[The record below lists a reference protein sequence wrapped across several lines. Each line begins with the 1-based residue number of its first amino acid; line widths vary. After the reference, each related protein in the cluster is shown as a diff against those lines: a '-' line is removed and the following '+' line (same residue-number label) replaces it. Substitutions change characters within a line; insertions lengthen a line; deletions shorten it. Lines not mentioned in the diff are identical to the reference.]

1 MKVFSLLLGMFFLL
15 MSIPNDVISQ
25 TTSEKIGFYNDHA
38 FDEINVNSERAIK
51 YVDSALVLNTI
62 DSTSYLEF
70 SKSFTVL
77 GILNKNKGYYQIAVS
92 NYLNALRFAT
102 KINDS
107 NRVSVCYNNIGVVY
121 SLNLNQ
127 KEAVS
132 FYRKSI
138 AIEEA
143 AGNRAQLSIRYY
155 NMGESFQKMKLYDSS
170 YFYFDKSLNLERE
183 LNDDNGITYSLFGI
197 SNLFQEQN
205 EIDSAKYYLNQIT
218 QDSIPDLELRCK
230 IFILKSAVNFKEDNI
245 KIAEKYAFLAHKLSK
260 EYGYIELEITSLEQ
274 LKLLYKSTNQLIKEA
289 KITDELFNISKKRYR
304 NLVDIKISELQKLYE
319 KEVQDRELEKL
330 KNLEEIQTLELE
342 NSKRIKSYLFFAIT
356 VVVIIFIIN
365 IFSLNRMR
373 NKNN

>member
-155 NMGESFQKMKLYDSS
+155 NMGASFQKMKLYDSS